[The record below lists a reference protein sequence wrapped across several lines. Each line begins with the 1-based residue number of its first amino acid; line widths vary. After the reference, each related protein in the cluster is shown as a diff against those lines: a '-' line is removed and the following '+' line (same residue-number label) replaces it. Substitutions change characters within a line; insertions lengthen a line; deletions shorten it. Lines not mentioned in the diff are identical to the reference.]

1 MERKPKGDSYIKPM
15 PKAQFLRL
23 MREFKSVGGKYVC
36 NDESEAHLTKYGAE
50 ASTLDGYTIL
60 FRKRP
65 SRSAVYEEL
74 FHAKQ
79 FRDGK
84 VDGTHK
90 NRIECEIEAQ
100 IYLLDN
106 ATSLKLTEPEITQ
119 TQKALDVYRKE
130 LQKWKEDSHDDL

>member
-1 MERKPKGDSYIKPM
+1 MDRKPKEDSFIQPM
-15 PKAQFLRL
+15 PKTLFLEL
-23 MREFKSVGGKYVC
+23 MREFKSIGGKYVC
-36 NDESEAHLTKYGAE
+36 NEESEAHLSKFGAE

-84 VDGTHK
+84 VDGTYK
-90 NRIECEIEAQ
+90 NRLECEIEAQ
-100 IYLLDN
+100 VYLLDN
-106 ATSLKLTEPEITQ
+106 AALLQLTDSEIVQ
-119 TQKALDVYRKE
+119 TKRALEVYRKE
-130 LQKWKEDSHDDL
+130 LQKCKEDSHDNL